1 MGTFQQRRLYSA
13 ISFPVPCLVCF
24 SSSGSCHCN
33 EQEQLWFPVSAGHQ
47 HASHHT
53 SKGKNNLTRS
63 ITSVTTEHQPS
74 LKYSSWTISNW
85 SSTMQENCSCQTSQ
99 RGEEASDQ
107 FPVLQTAK
115 LHKTVFKTWI
125 CVLQDLLLKWVY
137 SGPSCKDT
145 YSTEEKH
152 TKRRRTTA
160 FLSCKSLQ
168 S

>member
-1 MGTFQQRRLYSA
+1 MGTFQQSHLYSA

-74 LKYSSWTISNW
+74 LKYSAWTVSNW
-85 SSTMQENCSCQTSQ
+85 SSTMQENCSCPTSQ

-115 LHKTVFKTWI
+115 LHKTVFKTGFVCCKI
-125 CVLQDLLLKWVY
+125 YCLSGCIQDHPVKIPTAQKR
-137 SGPSCKDT
+137 STPKEKEPPPS
-145 YSTEEKH
+145 
-152 TKRRRTTA
+152 
-160 FLSCKSLQ
+160 
-168 S
+168 